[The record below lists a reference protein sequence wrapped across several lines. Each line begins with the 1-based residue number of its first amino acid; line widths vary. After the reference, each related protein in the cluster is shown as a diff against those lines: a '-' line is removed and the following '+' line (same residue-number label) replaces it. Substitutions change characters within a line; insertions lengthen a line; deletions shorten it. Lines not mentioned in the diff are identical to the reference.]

1 MQTIVDMDIEEAK
14 SEFQHLF
21 GRVELADRKQF
32 LRWIEENFNEDDGP
46 SNEDIIIQSIA
57 ESLRSELPINGLV
70 NNEQIKHDGIDQN
83 SGSNDQC
90 TIHVDKFLYDDDT
103 VDDLCNRGQLSQNYC
118 LDCKSH
124 NTAPLSFISHSCSIV
139 QLKFIF
145 QHVLP
150 DIKYKTVI
158 DIGSRLGAVL
168 YGTYYYSDAANI
180 IGIEFNEEFCRL
192 QQKMVDVYQLHDR
205 IKIICA
211 DVCTQKMLLQQAD
224 VVVLNNVFEFFAS
237 VEDQTKIWRFLA
249 ESIQRKGCYLV
260 TVPSLEQS
268 LQCLQTGINVKSWV
282 KSIPLDYNA
291 AASAIG
297 IEENDLDEIQQI
309 FLYQVL

>member
-70 NNEQIKHDGIDQN
+70 NNEQIKHDGIDQ
-83 SGSNDQC
+83 
-90 TIHVDKFLYDDDT
+90 
-103 VDDLCNRGQLSQNYC
+103 
-118 LDCKSH
+118 
-124 NTAPLSFISHSCSIV
+124 
-139 QLKFIF
+139 
-145 QHVLP
+145 
-150 DIKYKTVI
+150 
-158 DIGSRLGAVL
+158 
-168 YGTYYYSDAANI
+168 TYYYSDAANI